1 MRNLLLIALIISTL
15 GGCVTRGGVGPT
27 VSQLNPTDLDHFSY
41 LAKINAE
48 DLADAE
54 PYAETVAEAK
64 ETVPEENSD
73 RQKTSASFFTW
84 NENMEQSEMN

>member
-1 MRNLLLIALIISTL
+1 MKNLLLITLIISTL
-15 GGCVTRGGVGPT
+15 GGCVSRGGVRPD

-48 DLADAE
+48 DVADAE

-64 ETVPEENSD
+64 GTVPEVSD
-73 RQKTSASFFTW
+73 NRQKTSASFFTW
-84 NENMEQSEMN
+84 NENMEQSELN